1 MKIRLGTRKSKL
13 ALVQTNMVAD
23 AIKSTFPDIQIEIV
37 PIVTKGDI
45 ISDKPLSS
53 FGGKGVFVSE
63 IERALSVGEIDAA
76 VHSAKDL
83 PIILDEKSVISAV
96 LQRGDCRDILVT
108 VKDKPFACRSNYT
121 VGTGSLRRRLVLKR
135 IYPDVKFADIRG
147 NVDTRLRKL
156 SDGEYDAVVLAA
168 AGLERLGLLTLDGFD
183 FTPFD
188 WKELL
193 PAACQGIIAVESR
206 KDDYVTTLLKAINHT
221 ETWHCFETEREVLKL
236 LNGDCTLPVAVY
248 SEISGDEITLTATKD
263 SVNFQSLTAKTA
275 ERLSLA
281 ERVVSLL

>member
-13 ALVQTNMVAD
+13 AVVQTNMVAD
-23 AIKSTFPDIQIEIV
+23 AIKSIFPDIQIEIV
-37 PIVTKGDI
+37 PIITKGDI
-45 ISDKPLSS
+45 ILNKPLSS

-83 PIILDEKSVISAV
+83 PIILDEKSEISSV
-96 LQRGDCRDILVT
+96 LQRGDYRDILVT
-108 VKDKPFACRSNYT
+108 VKDKPFACNSSYT
-121 VGTGSLRRRLVLKR
+121 VGTGSLRRRLGLKR

-168 AGLERLGLLTLDGFD
+168 AGLERLGLLALEGFD

-188 WKELL
+188 YKELL

-206 KDDYVTTLLKAINHT
+206 KNDYVTPLLKAINHT
-221 ETWHCFETEREVLKL
+221 ETWYCFETEREALKL

-248 SEISGDEITLTATKD
+248 SEILCDEITLTVTKD
-263 SVNFQSLTAKTA
+263 NVNFQSLTAKTA